1 MKSDRKSHGT
11 NSIRTLIEMTS
22 YIKHNMENIK
32 KCPSERITE
41 HHLNALMK
49 KKQALPKSYN

>member
-1 MKSDRKSHGT
+1 
-11 NSIRTLIEMTS
+11 MTS